1 MAASLPLPKEMM
13 MQYPHLLKSTT
24 RNTQRGDFLIES
36 LIGVLLIGLVG
47 AGITATASRVSV
59 SQGELQIQNQEITA
73 LQKIAIKGDHGQ
85 LCMGSNTTAI
95 SNKAGDCVVQ
105 TNSDGTTKKILP
117 QFEIALGGGTNP
129 KKTFST
135 PKITTLSKTI
145 TFNSDT
151 GTPKTPLEI
160 SVGHTPSTT
169 Q

>member
-1 MAASLPLPKEMM
+1 
-13 MQYPHLLKSTT
+13 MQFPHLLKSAT

-59 SQGELQIQNQEITA
+59 SQSELQIQNQEIAA
-73 LQKIAIKGDHGQ
+73 LQQIVIRGDQ
-85 LCMGSNTTAI
+85 NLLCNGLDTAI
-95 SNKAGDCVVQ
+95 SNNAGSCQ
-105 TNSDGTTKKILP
+105 TITHADGTTKQVLP
-117 QFEIALGGGTNP
+117 QFEITLGGGTNP
-129 KKTFST
+129 AKTFNT
-135 PKITTLSKTI
+135 PKTTSLSKTI

-160 SVGHTPSTT
+160 RVGQIPP